1 MTFNSGKGQTRSFL
15 GLFALAWAGGAIA
28 YVPFLTIWLPLRV
41 VGLAGTDSV
50 RTLGLITFCGA
61 IAASVGN
68 IAFGWLS
75 DWTGTRRPWIAIG
88 LTLTAVLLVLMGQ
101 ARDTW
106 TVLALVVCWQL
117 ALNMILGPLSAWAAD
132 LVPRNKTGLLGGL
145 MALSPAL
152 GALSGIIVT
161 MPGLASAQ
169 QRLWLIAAM
178 MCACVIPALLVA
190 RRSSPAAQVAEAEF
204 VRPARRFAITMWL
217 ARLLVQIAEAA
228 LFAYL
233 LLYFRSL
240 DPAIDESR
248 VARLFGAVLAA
259 AVPVSIVVGTIADR
273 SARPARPLA
282 LCALGST
289 VGLLCML
296 WATTIGQAMVA
307 YVLFGLATTT
317 FLSLHSGQTLRVLPD
332 PRHRGRDLGLFN
344 LTNTAPSLIMP
355 LLTIAVVPTRGYA
368 ALFGILALLSATSAA
383 LLFWLKRFEESPA
396 HGVEAHGVGQLQGFG
411 GSL

>member
-1 MTFNSGKGQTRSFL
+1 MTASGGKRGTQSFL
-15 GLFALAWAGGAIA
+15 WLFALAWAGGAIA

-41 VGLAGTDSV
+41 ISIAGPNSV

-68 IAFGWLS
+68 ISFGWLS
-75 DWTGTRRPWIAIG
+75 DWTGTRRPWIATG

-101 ARDTW
+101 AGDAS
-106 TVLALVVCWQL
+106 TVLALVICWQL
-117 ALNMILGPLSAWAAD
+117 ALNMMLGPLSAWAAD
-132 LVPRNKTGLLGGL
+132 RVPRHKTGLLGGL

-161 MPGLASAQ
+161 VPGFASAQ

-178 MCACVIPALLVA
+178 MCACVIPLIFA
-190 RRSSPAAQVAEAEF
+190 RRASADSEVPRTQL
-204 VRPARRFAITMWL
+204 VRPPRRFAITMWL

-240 DPAIDESR
+240 DPAIDESS
-248 VARLFGAVLAA
+248 VARLFGAVLLL
-259 AVPVSIVVGTIADR
+259 AVPLAILVGTVADK
-273 SARPARPLA
+273 SSRPARPLA
-282 LCALGST
+282 LCASCSALGL
-289 VGLLCML
+289 VALLSS
-296 WATTIGQAMVA
+296 ATIGEAIAA
-307 YVLFGLATTT
+307 YALFGLATTI
-317 FLSLHSGQTLRVLPD
+317 FLSVHSGQTLRVLPD

-355 LLTIAVVPTRGYA
+355 WLTIAVVPTRGYA
-368 ALFGILALLSATSAA
+368 TLFGILAVLATISAA
-383 LLFWLKRFEESPA
+383 MLLWLNR
-396 HGVEAHGVGQLQGFG
+396 LD
-411 GSL
+411 